1 MEPVNEPIAPPA
13 PAEVV
18 PAHSRGLMLVAD
30 RTDAPRV
37 EIPADMPGPKDQTC
51 KTFKV
56 WANYAMAYRKRYSA
70 WPVWNA
76 KVGGQLGQLVDRLGA
91 DVAHHVAAHF
101 LKTSDAAVLRKCHS
115 LNELLANAES
125 YHTQWVAAAKPILDG
140 GDKIGARMAFIDAYQ
155 RFVGQA
161 REDTKPVNWHV
172 SVGFDANRRIQA
184 VTKAMELKRIPRE
197 HAQKYLAD
205 LSVEPITEDGRAIA
219 GLLTGT
225 VTRPEPELRQKLELV
240 KTSMLE
246 MRKASAE
253 RKTEMRIDAANELAD
268 RRALLIK
275 QAQELESRA

>member
-1 MEPVNEPIAPPA
+1 MADILQRVQSSDGRPGKDEAWAIA
-13 PAEVV
+13 
-18 PAHSRGLMLVAD
+18 M
-30 RTDAPRV
+30 T
-37 EIPADMPGPKDQTC
+37 
-51 KTFKV
+51 
-56 WANYAMAYRKRYSA
+56 
-70 WPVWNA
+70 
-76 KVGGQLGQLVDRLGA
+76 
-91 DVAHHVAAHF
+91 
-101 LKTSDAAVLRKCHS
+101 TSDEFETVVLTD
-115 LNELLANAES
+115 EVQLAL
-125 YHTQWVAAAKPILDG
+125 AAAKPILDG

-161 REDTKPVNWHV
+161 REDAKPVNWHV
-172 SVGFDANRRIQA
+172 SVGFDSNRRIQA

-268 RRALLIK
+268 RRAMLIK
-275 QAQELESRA
+275 QAQELEAKRAAP